1 MTIKMKKLLLLTL
14 IMTGM
19 NVLASD
25 PLIVAHRMGAGER
38 DENVL
43 ASLEECHAKGIKA
56 FETDIRITKDDQIIA
71 THDGSLMRRCGVEGV
86 VEDMTLEEIKK
97 VRTKDGNPLPTL
109 KELLTFL
116 KDKDILM
123 QLELKTNGDGKRLRK
138 LSELMVKELKEAEFG
153 GERLLVIS
161 FCLDGL
167 KFTKEFD
174 PKINTGYLCGG
185 SDEKNILAAKEAG
198 CGWISAELATTT
210 RRFADKV
217 HKEGMKLASWTI
229 RADRDFS
236 LAKDLEADAIVTD
249 FPEKYSK
256 R

>member
-1 MTIKMKKLLLLTL
+1 MKMKILFLLTL
-14 IMTGM
+14 MTGIT
-19 NVLASD
+19 VFAAD

-43 ASLEECHAKGIKA
+43 ASLEECCSKGIKA
-56 FETDIRITKDDQIIA
+56 FETDIHITKDDQIIA

-123 QLELKTNGDGKRLRK
+123 QLEIKTNGDGKRLRK
-138 LSELMVKELKEAEFG
+138 LSELMVEELKEAEFG

-161 FCLDGL
+161 FCLEGL

-185 SDEKNILAAKEAG
+185 SDEKSILAAKEAG
-198 CGWISAELATTT
+198 CGWISAELASTP

-217 HKEGMKLASWTI
+217 HKEGMKLALWTI
-229 RADRDFS
+229 RADRDFI

>member
-1 MTIKMKKLLLLTL
+1 MKILFLLTL
-14 IMTGM
+14 MTGIT
-19 NVLASD
+19 VFAAD

-43 ASLEECHAKGIKA
+43 ASLEECCSKGIKA
-56 FETDIRITKDDQIIA
+56 FETDIHITKDDQIIA

-123 QLELKTNGDGKRLRK
+123 QLEIKSPPTLGRLKK
-138 LSELMVKELKEAEFG
+138 LVEVMVKELKEADFIG
-153 GERLLVIS
+153 DDLLVIS
-161 FCLDGL
+161 FCPDALRLTREAEGSIKTGL
-167 KFTKEFD
+167 
-174 PKINTGYLCGG
+174 LCGG
-185 SDEKNILAAKEAG
+185 SDEKNIQTAKDNG
-198 CGWISAELATTT
+198 CSWISAELLTTT
-210 RRFADKV
+210 RAFADKA
-217 HKEGMKLASWTI
+217 HKEGFKLALWTI
-229 RADRDFS
+229 RADRDFI

-249 FPEKYSK
+249 YPEKYSK

>member
-1 MTIKMKKLLLLTL
+1 MI
-14 IMTGM
+14 GM
-19 NVLASD
+19 DVLAAE

-43 ASLEECHAKGIKA
+43 SSLEECASLGLKA
-56 FETDIRITKDDQIIA
+56 FETDIHITKDDQIIA

-97 VRTKDGNPLPTL
+97 VRTKGGNPLPTL
-109 KELLTFL
+109 KELLAFL

-138 LSELMVKELKEAEFG
+138 LAELMVGELKEAEFG
-153 GERLLVIS
+153 GEKLLVIS

-174 PKINTGYLCGG
+174 PKISTGYLCGG
-185 SDEKNILAAKEAG
+185 SDEKNILSAKEAG
-198 CGWISAELATTT
+198 CDWISAELATTT

-217 HKEGMKLASWTI
+217 HKEGMKLALWTI
-229 RADRDFS
+229 RADRDFI

-249 FPEKYSK
+249 YPEKYSK

>member
-1 MTIKMKKLLLLTL
+1 MKKIPLLLALV
-14 IMTGM
+14 MTCD
-19 NVLASD
+19 LLFAA
-25 PLIVAHRMGAGER
+25 PQIVAHRMGAMER
-38 DENVL
+38 DENTL
-43 ASLEECHAKGIKA
+43 EALKECASLGLKA
-56 FETDIRITKDDQIIA
+56 FETDIHITKDDQLIV

-97 VRTKDGNPLPTL
+97 ARTKDGHQLPTL

-123 QLELKTNGDGKRLRK
+123 QLELKTNGDGKRLKK
-138 LSELMVKELKEAEFG
+138 LAELMVKELKEAEFG

-161 FCLDGL
+161 FCLEGL

-174 PKINTGYLCGG
+174 PNISTGYLCGG

-198 CGWISAELATTT
+198 CDWISAELATTT

-217 HKEGMKLASWTI
+217 RKEGMKLALWTI
-229 RADRDFS
+229 RAKRDFE
-236 LAKDLEADAIVTD
+236 LAKVLEADAFVTD
-249 FPEKYSK
+249 LPKTMSEEWK

>member
-1 MTIKMKKLLLLTL
+1 MKKLLLLTL

-25 PLIVAHRMGAGER
+25 PVIVAHRMGAGER